1 MFNISMS
8 NEMAL
13 QILPFGTGYFL
24 NEEGNP
30 DPDSLGVAMTFQTLV
45 TFINPHSLPKVY
57 DN

>member
-1 MFNISMS
+1 MS

-24 NEEGNP
+24 NEEGDP

-45 TFINPHSLPKVY
+45 TFLNPHSLPKVY

>member
-30 DPDSLGVAMTFQTLV
+30 DPDSLGVAMTFQALV
-45 TFINPHSLPKVY
+45 IYTSPNNLPKVY

>member
-1 MFNISMS
+1 MS

-30 DPDSLGVAMTFQTLV
+30 DPDSLGVAMTFQALV
-45 TFINPHSLPKVY
+45 IYTSPNNLPKVY